1 VGAPN
6 NTIKSQKAKKI
17 KTKKQTT
24 KILTDPNNSK
34 KSRTGDLT

>member
-6 NTIKSQKAKKI
+6 NTIKSQKAKK
-17 KTKKQTT
+17 TKKQTT
-24 KILTDPNNSK
+24 KKLTDPNKSK